1 MPLLCPA
8 RCAAAMRCRAPPARS
23 AAALWGAPWRAAVIP
38 VRAGLRAAPRRRLC
52 AAPKAPAAEAPAK
65 PPAAP
70 KPGTG
75 LPRVAAQGSG
85 GKADGT
91 PTQSQGPITWKNFL
105 LAMSLGGSITLVFKY
120 MEMRLAEDRFR
131 TVGKAA
137 LGGPFELLD
146 QDGEPCSDV
155 DLHGG
160 WALLYFGFTFC
171 PDICPN
177 ELQKITA
184 VVRPPPSPPSLNGEQ
199 RPTGCAQVSGI
210 DSTWW
215 AGPILKPVLIT
226 VDPRRDSVP
235 KMKDYIKQFHPRFI
249 GDNPSRPPAA
259 S

>member
-1 MPLLCPA
+1 
-8 RCAAAMRCRAPPARS
+8 MRCRAPPARS

-105 LAMSLGGSITLVFKY
+105 LAMSLGGSITLAFKY

-131 TVGKAA
+131 SVGKAA

-184 VVRPPPSPPSLNGEQ
+184 VVRPPPLPAVPQ
-199 RPTGCAQVSGI
+199 RRATTDGLR
-210 DSTWW
+210 
-215 AGPILKPVLIT
+215 AGVGHRQH
-226 VDPRRDSVP
+226 VVGGAD
-235 KMKDYIKQFHPRFI
+235 
-249 GDNPSRPPAA
+249 PAA
-259 S
+259 CADHGRPSPRLRAEDEGLHQAIPPTLHR